1 MTWLDRLLRE
11 APRLVA
17 RMALEGAAYCGD
29 PTLEALCAGL
39 PLEDAQALRE
49 ERAGIL
55 EHQAA
60 LTRDEAERRAGLS
73 RPPDPHDRGRG
84 PPPGRPPTMCL

>member
-1 MTWLDRLLRE
+1 MTWLDRLLIEGPGLHVGPE
-11 APRLVA
+11 AT
-17 RMALEGAAYCGD
+17 D

-39 PLEDAQALRE
+39 PIDEARALRE

-73 RPPDPHDRGRG
+73 RTPAPHDQAR
-84 PPPGRPPTMCL
+84 PPPPPHMPMHPPMCL

>member
-1 MTWLDRLLRE
+1 MTWLDRLLVQGPGLQVGPE
-11 APRLVA
+11 
-17 RMALEGAAYCGD
+17 MSSD

-39 PLEDAQALRE
+39 PQEDAQALRE

-60 LTRDEAERRAGLS
+60 FTRDEAERRAGLS
-73 RPPDPHDRGRG
+73 CTPAPYDQARPPPHMPIC
-84 PPPGRPPTMCL
+84 PPVCL